1 MTDDDDLHGPVPT
14 ASTGVLRLAHPG
26 ARWLSTGW
34 NGGFDD
40 ADAAYNVSVPT
51 GFDRTDLDAYVS
63 ERRREAGFE
72 VGGPALLTGVEMRH
86 ARGARSGSVTAVVTA
101 GVSNPAALPTCGD
114 GTMGPEE
121 DVGEYAPG
129 TVNVLLSTTR
139 ALDDGA
145 LASLL
150 STVVEAKTATLLA
163 ETGFPGTTT
172 DAAVV
177 GCRSSGET
185 DPFAGSATP
194 AGAAARAC
202 VRDALRA
209 SLRSRYPDGEFPGSV
224 EEAKYGVST
233 DHAAEVFRVP
243 GDE

>member
-1 MTDDDDLHGPVPT
+1 VRSKPVPT
-14 ASTGVLRLAHPG
+14 TSAGVLRLAHPG

-34 NGGFDD
+34 NGGFVD

-51 GFDRTDLDAYVS
+51 EFDRTDLDAYVE
-63 ERRREAGFE
+63 ERRREAGFDTE
-72 VGGPALLTGVEMRH
+72 GPALLTGVEMRH
-86 ARGARSGSVTAVVTA
+86 ARAARSGSVTAIVTA
-101 GVSNPAALPTCGD
+101 GVSNPAALPPSGD
-114 GTMGPEE
+114 ETAILEGDIGAY
-121 DVGEYAPG
+121 DSG

-139 ALDDGA
+139 ALSDGA

-150 STVVEAKTATLLA
+150 STAIEAKTATLLA

-177 GCRSSGET
+177 GCRTSGEA

-194 AGAAARAC
+194 TGAAARAC

-209 SLRSRYPDGEFPGSV
+209 SLRSRYPDGGFPKSV
-224 EEAKYGVST
+224 ADAEYGVST
-233 DHAAEVFRVP
+233 DHAAEVLPIP
-243 GDE
+243 GSE